1 MALIQDK
8 FRHPFPAAVDSTML
22 HAFRSCPQQFYMSYV
37 RKIRAGG
44 TNTHFVCGGAF
55 AKGLEVARTQ
65 YANTT
70 AVGVPAILAAEKA
83 VEAGLLALFKAYGD
97 HVPGE
102 KNKNK
107 DLVNTARA
115 YISYLDKWPLHSD
128 YISVA
133 SFEKK
138 PAVEFTFALDT
149 PVHHPE
155 SGMPIIYAGRLDWVG
170 EYDGLYLAM
179 DEKTTR
185 YFKSEWAS
193 DWVLRAQFTGYVYA
207 CQQYGIPVT
216 GYGIRGTALKMTEI
230 EHQEAII
237 TIPPWRLQRWWLQTA
252 RDIQRMVD
260 CWKQDYFDF
269 NLGDACTSYNG
280 CPFTQLCK
288 VEDPEPWIPAGDFE
302 DNTWSPLQK
311 EVEV

>member
-1 MALIQDK
+1 MALHQDK
-8 FRHPFPAAVDSTML
+8 ARHPFPHAVDSTML
-22 HAFRSCPQQFYMSYV
+22 HSARGCPQQFYLSYV
-37 RKIRAGG
+37 RRIRAKG

-55 AKGLEVARTQ
+55 AKALEAARKLYYDHTRL
-65 YANTT
+65 
-70 AVGVPAILAAEKA
+70 GVPTVLASEKA
-83 VEAGLLALFKAYGD
+83 MEQGLLVLIQEYGD
-97 HVPGE
+97 HEPGE

-107 DLVNTARA
+107 NLENTARA
-115 YISYLDKWPLHSD
+115 YVSYLDKWPLHSD
-128 YISVA
+128 YIELA
-133 SFEKK
+133 TIGDK
-138 PAVEFTFALDT
+138 PAAEFTFAIET
-149 PVHHPE
+149 PVLHPE
-155 SGMPIIYAGRLDWVG
+155 TGHPIMYVGRLDWIGKYGSV
-170 EYDGLYLAM
+170 LLAM

-207 CQQYGIPVT
+207 CRQYNIPVS

-237 TIPPWRLQRWWLQTA
+237 TIPDWRLHRWWLQTI
-252 RDIQRMVD
+252 RDLERMVN

-288 VEDPEPWIPAGDFE
+288 VQDPETWIEAGDYE
-302 DNTWSPLQK
+302 ENTWSPLMK
-311 EVEV
+311 EGDA